1 LEPEV
6 VPPVET
12 GVEDETAV
20 ASVVGVVAG
29 TTTGGVLVVV
39 GIMTAGV
46 VEVAGAGAAEELSW
60 MKTAPRE
67 DEEVA
72 AGAWVGMGVLEVVG
86 APVGAAEVDAG
97 TRTGVPSIVTVA
109 MASGAPVA
117 KDPSAASVIMTCSVT
132 ITLSVTTYRSLF
144 RTSYRPAKTSLTS
157 KEEAKMAR
165 LEKVDERIF
174 VTYKLD

>member
-6 VPPVET
+6 VLPVET
-12 GVEDETAV
+12 GAEVETAV
-20 ASVVGVVAG
+20 ASVVGVVVG

-39 GIMTAGV
+39 GIMTTGV
-46 VEVAGAGAAEELSW
+46 VEVVGAGAAEELSW
-60 MKTAPRE
+60 MRIAPRE
-67 DEEVA
+67 DEEVV
-72 AGAWVGMGVLEVVG
+72 AGAAIGVVEVVG
-86 APVGAAEVDAG
+86 AMVGAADVDAG
-97 TRTGVPSIVTVA
+97 TRTGMPSIVTVA

-117 KDPSAASVIMTCSVT
+117 KDPSAASVTMTCSVT

-165 LEKVDERIF
+165 LENVDESIF
-174 VTYKLD
+174 VRYKLD

>member
-39 GIMTAGV
+39 GIMTAGF
-46 VEVAGAGAAEELSW
+46 VEVVGAGAAEELSS
-60 MKTAPRE
+60 MKIAPRE
-67 DEEVA
+67 DEEVV
-72 AGAWVGMGVLEVVG
+72 AGAWVGMGVLEM
-86 APVGAAEVDAG
+86 VGAAEVDAG

-117 KDPSAASVIMTCSVT
+117 KDPSAASVTMICSVT

>member
-1 LEPEV
+1 MPRLEPEV
-6 VPPVET
+6 VLPVET
-12 GVEDETAV
+12 GVEDEMTV
-20 ASVVGVVAG
+20 ASVVGVVVG
-29 TTTGGVLVVV
+29 TATGGVLVVV
-39 GIMTAGV
+39 GIMTTG
-46 VEVAGAGAAEELSW
+46 VEVVGVGAAEELSW

-67 DEEVA
+67 DEEVV
-72 AGAWVGMGVLEVVG
+72 AGAAIGVGEVVG
-86 APVGAAEVDAG
+86 AMVGAAEVDAG